1 MTGNR
6 TSTLA
11 IRTPEG
17 VVFALQ
23 LASPVTRFLAWVVDA
38 VCISTITSLLG
49 VALSLLAIVNVDFSR
64 AVSILVF
71 FAAQI
76 GYGFFCEW
84 LWRGQTIGKRFLR
97 LRVVDAYGM
106 RLQFSQIVIRNLLRF
121 VDMLPAFY
129 LIGGMATLLN
139 ARTQRLGDLAANTV
153 VIRTPRIEQPDLDQ
167 MLAGKFN
174 SLRNHPHLEAR
185 LRQKITPV
193 EASLA
198 LQAIL
203 RRDEFEPR
211 ARAELFARLGEYF
224 RSIVEFPPDSVENI
238 TDEQYLRNVVDTV
251 FRPRKTTA

>member
-1 MTGNR
+1 MSTTR

-23 LASPVTRFLAWVVDA
+23 LASPVTRFLAWAIDL
-38 VCISTITSLLG
+38 VCISTATSILGAVLQLLD
-49 VALSLLAIVNVDFSR
+49 LISLDLSR
-64 AVSILVF
+64 ALTIVAF
-71 FAAQI
+71 FVTQI

-84 LWRGQTIGKRFLR
+84 LWRGQTFGKRLLR

-121 VDMLPAFY
+121 VDMVPAFY
-129 LIGGMATLLN
+129 LVGGIATLLN

-153 VIRTPRIEQPDLDQ
+153 VIRSPQIEQPDLEQ
-167 MLAGKFN
+167 MMAGKYN
-174 SLRNHPHLEAR
+174 SLRSHPHLEAR

-203 RRDEFEPR
+203 RRDEFDPR
-211 ARAELFARLGEYF
+211 ARAELFSRLGEYF
-224 RSIVEFPPDSVENI
+224 RSIVEFPPETVDAI
-238 TDEQYLRNVVDTV
+238 TDEQYLRNVVDTI
-251 FRPRKTTA
+251 FRSRKTES